1 MSCYITQGISLN
13 TCSDSI
19 GGIKEIYIA
28 GGTGTTVGG
37 ITGFTYDSDDQITG
51 GTFAA
56 GTVLYKI
63 ELKRGTS
70 SLTQNIQKSYE
81 NGTIYFEQ
89 VLTAVMYKY
98 DKDKRQMI
106 ESLGNNDNLQIIA
119 VDMNG
124 AQYMLG
130 QVRGMYISAG
140 SMTSGLALADRNGA
154 EITFTGQEPVPARL
168 IEGGLTSVFSG
179 ITIG

>member
-1 MSCYITQGISLN
+1 MSCYITEGISLN
-13 TCSDSI
+13 SCSDSI
-19 GGIKEIYIA
+19 GGIKEILIA
-28 GGTGTTVGG
+28 GGTGMTTGG
-37 ITGFTYDSDDQITG
+37 ITGYTYDSDDQITG
-51 GTFAA
+51 ATFTA
-56 GTVLYKI
+56 GTTLYRI

-106 ESLGNNDNLQIIA
+106 ESLANNDKLQVIA
-119 VDMNG
+119 IDMNG
-124 AQYMLG
+124 TQYMLG

-140 SMTSGLALADRNGA
+140 SMTTGLALADRNGA
-154 EITFTGQEPVPARL
+154 EITFTAQEPVPARVISGTL
-168 IEGGLTSVFSG
+168 ATVLSG
-179 ITIG
+179 ITIA